1 GIVLVA
7 VLVSVA
13 APAWPQTTTGRLIGM
28 TVSQDGAAL
37 AGVSVTIDS
46 PSLIGGAQ
54 TRITDD
60 KGEYS
65 FVGIA
70 PGFYT
75 VKAERAGFVPQER
88 AQVKVSLGHAVSL
101 NIAMPQGTF
110 SGEIEVVDETPVVD
124 PTQVNTG
131 QVFDRGYMQNSAI
144 GSVNRNYLTV
154 VNQTAGVAGGGAWD
168 GVPQPRVFGST
179 IGENAYFIDGVDT
192 TDPVMATATV
202 TMNFDAIGEIQFQTG
217 KLAAS
222 RPSTGAPPAVS

>member
-1 GIVLVA
+1 
-7 VLVSVA
+7 
-13 APAWPQTTTGRLIGM
+13 M

-37 AGVSVTIDS
+37 AGVRVTIDS

-60 KGEYS
+60 QGEYS

-101 NIAMPQGTF
+101 TIAMPPGTF
-110 SGEIEVVDETPVVD
+110 SGEIDVVEETPVVD

-131 QVFDRGYMQNSAI
+131 QVFDRKYMQKSAI
-144 GSVNRNYLTV
+144 GSVNRNYLIV
-154 VNQTAGVAGGGAWD
+154 VNQSAGVAGGGEW
-168 GVPQPRVFGST
+168 GLPQPRVFGST

-217 KLAAS
+217 
-222 RPSTGAPPAVS
+222 